1 MFFSIKS
8 QKQRQYTKIHTI
20 KIRKRRPIRA
30 RFLSETA
37 ENRDFSGDHKLL
49 LLENQCD
56 MMMKMG
62 FGLVLPA
69 KPHRKKGKPDLKK
82 EVVT

>member
-1 MFFSIKS
+1 MSCEGRKNKKLYAFFN
-8 QKQRQYTKIHTI
+8 
-20 KIRKRRPIRA
+20 
-30 RFLSETA
+30 LSETA
-37 ENRDFSGDHKLL
+37 ENRDFSGNHKLL
-49 LLENQCD
+49 LLQNQCD